1 MCGLNLSP
9 CDLTSASSERPQGR
23 WVVTGRYQRVIKRYQ
38 LQPLSPC
45 VLTIRSAP
53 LVAGNGTAAAAGVCP
68 ASGGPAAGRAGG
80 GRRGQQPARRR
91 FPSLSAGRCRCE
103 ADSRPG
109 AAQRPLPPPLRAR
122 PARLRRTSGCGR
134 SGRRALNAEVT
145 RVRYS
150 RRGENRE
157 SAWLGSHGGRLAA

>member
-53 LVAGNGTAAAAGVCP
+53 LVAGNGTAAAAGGLSRQRGAGCRARWRRQEGTAAGAAPLPVPFGRKVPVRGGQPAWRRSETPP
-68 ASGGPAAGRAGG
+68 ASAPSAAGPAPQDERLWEVRPPRAK
-80 GRRGQQPARRR
+80 R
-91 FPSLSAGRCRCE
+91 
-103 ADSRPG
+103 
-109 AAQRPLPPPLRAR
+109 
-122 PARLRRTSGCGR
+122 
-134 SGRRALNAEVT
+134 
-145 RVRYS
+145 
-150 RRGENRE
+150 
-157 SAWLGSHGGRLAA
+157 